1 LKKPF
6 NLNQTL
12 QLAQQGEQDA
22 QLALCRYYFFKKDNQ
37 QLQQWFVPLL
47 QAQYPPALLC
57 KVDFM
62 MQQNQD
68 QGYAFL
74 MELTQHKV
82 PGANYTMA
90 MLVYFHPEISL
101 DFSDFL
107 TVACEQ
113 GEPNAIIAAAS
124 LFYQLGLD
132 VQAARL
138 LSQHQNHKIIAQLI
152 QDCAVE
158 LDDGVVDL
166 SLLTRPVEP
175 DYQPNMIAPEI
186 NLYTLDHFL
195 SHFDCQWLVLRA
207 KDNLKPAYV
216 VDGDSGKQIRSEVRD
231 CQYAQ
236 LLPDY
241 DDWILLDFERRI
253 AQLTGTHQTCG
264 EMSNILWYQKNEQYK
279 THYDFFHPKDP
290 GREVA
295 MQDGGQRVRT
305 VLCYLN
311 TPSQGSQGGATAFPR
326 LEKSVNGQQG
336 MLVVFDNTDAQG
348 NPLPLSLHQGVA
360 VEAGEKWLFSKWYRQ
375 TRTTYTE
382 ELVKLHL

>member
-1 LKKPF
+1 
-6 NLNQTL
+6 
-12 QLAQQGEQDA
+12 
-22 QLALCRYYFFKKDNQ
+22 
-37 QLQQWFVPLL
+37 
-47 QAQYPPALLC
+47 
-57 KVDFM
+57 
-62 MQQNQD
+62 
-68 QGYAFL
+68 
-74 MELTQHKV
+74 
-82 PGANYTMA
+82 
-90 MLVYFHPEISL
+90 
-101 DFSDFL
+101 
-107 TVACEQ
+107 
-113 GEPNAIIAAAS
+113 
-124 LFYQLGLD
+124 
-132 VQAARL
+132 
-138 LSQHQNHKIIAQLI
+138 
-152 QDCAVE
+152 
-158 LDDGVVDL
+158 
-166 SLLTRPVEP
+166 
-175 DYQPNMIAPEI
+175 
-186 NLYTLDHFL
+186 LDHFL